1 MINWLFVLQIL
12 IIQTNKVITINHT
25 YDHLLILE
33 TNALELLTDYNSNII
48 TTIYNL
54 TIAIP

>member
-12 IIQTNKVITINHT
+12 IIQTNKAITINHT
-25 YDHLLILE
+25 YDHSPILE